1 MITVCSFGPF
11 GLLIKIIAKIMK
23 GVVNSAHSMDFRVP
37 PHPNLS
43 RKRLQSLECTHQKSL
58 CLASS
63 STISKAGHSSE
74 TSNAKPELCLWLQ
87 SVAHHGGGL
96 LQQLLGL

>member
-23 GVVNSAHSMDFRVP
+23 GVVNSACSMDFRVP
-37 PHPNLS
+37 PHP
-43 RKRLQSLECTHQKSL
+43 KRLQSLECTHQKSL